1 MITLIF
7 QVHDK
12 GQHPKGTINCAGY
25 KVLTSLE
32 DYLDLLADSLP
43 GDLRR
48 PDCSIRERCA
58 VCVLASPYTP
68 PAFTHLNQCRLKSVG
83 PNSSLL
89 LTFDP
94 NVNKV
99 NV

>member
-43 GDLRR
+43 GELPER
-48 PDCSIRERCA
+48 DCRCPRWNA
-58 VCVLASPYTP
+58 ELAHHVV
-68 PAFTHLNQCRLKSVG
+68 AK
-83 PNSSLL
+83 
-89 LTFDP
+89 
-94 NVNKV
+94 
-99 NV
+99 